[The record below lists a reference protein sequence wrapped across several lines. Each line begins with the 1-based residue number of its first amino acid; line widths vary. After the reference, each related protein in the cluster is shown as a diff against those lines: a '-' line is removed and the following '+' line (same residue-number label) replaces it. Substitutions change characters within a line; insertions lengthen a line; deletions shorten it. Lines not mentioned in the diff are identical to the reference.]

1 MRIRKIPCVIVLPDA
16 PEPEYPLEDG
26 LYAAIRYKDSPI
38 YPLIVTDMFPWEI
51 VLIRIKDGD
60 FVSVGH
66 DLLPAETLIKYP
78 DIKTIYLVSLGEE
91 QLSELTATLAE
102 NDIQLVHE
110 DATVH

>member
-1 MRIRKIPCVIVLPDA
+1 M
-16 PEPEYPLEDG
+16 
-26 LYAAIRYKDSPI
+26 
-38 YPLIVTDMFPWEI
+38 
-51 VLIRIKDGD
+51 
-60 FVSVGH
+60 GH